1 MKKSFDSCST
11 QADEAQFESL
21 LSEAER
27 KMERA
32 GADSV
37 EQIQDI
43 VEETL
48 MEQGYFREAKA
59 YILYRQER
67 SQLRSIRQELA
78 SSLEIEGFEKLLR
91 DIAQEFSGEAYALS
105 ILNGKFTGFLK
116 RDMDQDEKLG
126 ALIKAGNRAYESGSS
141 AMGKYCGLAACL
153 PVSQKTARGRRKARS
168 LQPVG

>member
-1 MKKSFDSCST
+1 MAERFIIKRSGERELYRPEKIISAMKKSFDSCST

-78 SSLEIEGFEKLLR
+78 SSLEIEGFEEAPARYCAGVFGGSVCAFYTERKIYRILKKR
-91 DIAQEFSGEAYALS
+91 YGSG
-105 ILNGKFTGFLK
+105 
-116 RDMDQDEKLG
+116 
-126 ALIKAGNRAYESGSS
+126 
-141 AMGKYCGLAACL
+141 
-153 PVSQKTARGRRKARS
+153 
-168 LQPVG
+168 